1 MIIYKYY
8 INPQALDLY
17 DNFGSLLAGIPKA
30 IEVLQDVQNNIMN
43 KDDDTVEGY
52 VLRSLAEAKNELE
65 GVYKVVPLIKVSRA
79 LSSLNGAIGFIKWSK
94 HSSAWLWTK
103 PSNKRNDVLE
113 DVDDALEELNDIL
126 EDLKSLK
133 R

>member
-30 IEVLQDVQNNIMN
+30 IEVLEDVQNNIMN
-43 KDDDTVEGY
+43 KDDDAVEGY
-52 VLRSLAEAKNELE
+52 VLHNLAEAKNELE
-65 GVYKVVPLIKVSRA
+65 GVYKVVPLIQVSRA
-79 LSSLNGAIGFIKWSK
+79 LSSLNGAIRFIKWAK
-94 HSSAWLWTK
+94 NSSVWLWTK
-103 PSNKRNDVLE
+103 PSNKRDNVLV
-113 DVDDALEELNDIL
+113 DVDDALEELNYIL
-126 EDLKSLK
+126 EDLNSLK